1 MKRLEPKLDPT
12 LLGEGR
18 CRFCAWAPF
27 TDSVEVHHLSPQ
39 RRLEPLVR
47 DGTATTAACWMVSN
61 RMPTAARS
69 DRTRPHSSSHRAF
82 TVHRR
87 SWARS

>member
-27 TDSVEVHHLSPQ
+27 TESVEVHLLSPQ

-47 DGTATTAACWMVSN
+47 DRHGYHCGVL
-61 RMPTAARS
+61 
-69 DRTRPHSSSHRAF
+69 DG
-82 TVHRR
+82 V
-87 SWARS
+87 